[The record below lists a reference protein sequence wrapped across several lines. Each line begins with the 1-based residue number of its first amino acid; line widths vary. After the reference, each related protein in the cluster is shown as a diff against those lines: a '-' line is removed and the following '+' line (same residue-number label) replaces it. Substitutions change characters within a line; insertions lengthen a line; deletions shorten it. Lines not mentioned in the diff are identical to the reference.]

1 MHTFLTVDPCEY
13 EIRNLYRFATLK
25 DTGLADALRP
35 VWPENPR
42 LLMVAADPEDDTT
55 TENLALDLATALSK
69 AGLEVG
75 EVRVLQKDTA
85 EHGAQLLAGAH
96 VIVLAAGDE
105 AKRAAFFSS
114 TGLPALIANASGE
127 TVVVGLE
134 EAALAAAGLC
144 ADEGRTFE

>member
-1 MHTFLTVDPCEY
+1 MHTFLAVEPCDY

-25 DTGLADALRP
+25 DTGLTAALRP

-42 LLMVAADPEDDTT
+42 LLMVAADPEDDTI

-85 EHGAQLLAGAH
+85 EHAAALLTGAH
-96 VIVLAAGDE
+96 VIVLADGDD
-105 AKRAAFFSS
+105 AKRAAFYASLNLP
-114 TGLPALIANASGE
+114 GLMAAAPDE
-127 TVVVGLE
+127 TVVIGLE
-134 EAALAAAGLC
+134 EEALAAAGLT
-144 ADEGRTFE
+144 AAPEHTFA